1 MANMVRLP
9 WRSSQN
15 WLLFLTN
22 DDLKADAMKE
32 YGMDESLDM
41 QTAYLSHDTLRH
53 KVPNAIRLNL
63 AWTQVWNAVAENML
77 KYGFLRR
84 KKK

>member
-41 QTAYLSHDTLRH
+41 QTAYLSSHDTLK

-63 AWTQVWNAVAENML
+63 AWKKIWNTVAAGMGYHIYSGCMNP
-77 KYGFLRR
+77 
-84 KKK
+84 

>member
-41 QTAYLSHDTLRH
+41 QTAYLTH
-53 KVPNAIRLNL
+53 KILQKV
-63 AWTQVWNAVAENML
+63 TS
-77 KYGFLRR
+77 YTY
-84 KKK
+84 